1 MNIVERLHFGHVTA
15 MAPSD
20 ARKVLRTI
28 RRSPR
33 NFRKDLA
40 IRAGQM
46 LALQDP
52 SGQSGRLSN
61 VPNSAR

>member
-1 MNIVERLHFGHVTA
+1 MRGRSPLTNVEERLHFGHVTTIA
-15 MAPSD
+15 GSY
-20 ARKVLRTI
+20 ARKVARTI

-33 NFRKDLA
+33 NYRKDLA

-52 SGQSGRLSN
+52 ADN
-61 VPNSAR
+61 P

>member
-1 MNIVERLHFGHVTA
+1 MNVVERLHFGQVTA
-15 MAPSD
+15 MAGSYTG
-20 ARKVLRTI
+20 KVRRTI

-33 NFRKDLA
+33 NYRKDLA

-52 SGQSGRLSN
+52 ADN
-61 VPNSAR
+61 P